1 VKELFEAA
9 TRPKA
14 SEVEKKVDTRAD
26 LSKRVDAGYYGYGLD
41 EEDGT
46 LVAYE
51 RKKEKEAFETLL
63 LQDEDNMDEG
73 WEPLPG
79 DGGDGLAWRLPTAEE
94 VETELLER
102 RKRKLIDKL

>member
-1 VKELFEAA
+1 
-9 TRPKA
+9 
-14 SEVEKKVDTRAD
+14 

-51 RKKEKEAFETLL
+51 EKKEGEAFETLL
-63 LQDEDNMDEG
+63 VHDEDKMDEG

-79 DGGDGLAWRLPTAEE
+79 DGGDGLEWRLPTAEE